1 MKPRALDFDTH
12 RTICIGLSFE
22 QKLILTLIAPDHCW
36 KSVKGTPLSR
46 FVSDCPSTPMFSG
59 MRRSFGGIVGQSFDG
74 IEVARIKSP
83 DRVVLYHGNSFTS
96 RPIGYDEETVNT
108 VPHGY
113 NYHIFYYLQ

>member
-46 FVSDCPSTPMFSG
+46 SVSDWASAKPKGNGLATIVRSKEASTSAP
-59 MRRSFGGIVGQSFDG
+59 
-74 IEVARIKSP
+74 
-83 DRVVLYHGNSFTS
+83 
-96 RPIGYDEETVNT
+96 
-108 VPHGY
+108 
-113 NYHIFYYLQ
+113 